1 MACDGA
7 GVKPVS
13 SNFLLIS
20 ARFYTAPICCIGK
33 LLCCQIYDEL
43 HVALDDIVGVSFGT
57 HGNVTHGRVRANGS
71 RPRYGKDVVFIRR
84 GATRYQKGWKRVYHS
99 TRLPVNFVLHELYEF
114 DRVQLLLF
122 FAILALYDAVFAVR
136 YMEVCGHRLVVGN
149 ALWIS
154 TFNDSDNFLWQ
165 GDTFLFNNLVV
176 AYNT

>member
-1 MACDGA
+1 MAGFVQMVPDHA
-7 GVKPVS
+7 TVKMLYS
-13 SNFLLIS
+13 S
-20 ARFYTAPICCIGK
+20 
-33 LLCCQIYDEL
+33 
-43 HVALDDIVGVSFGT
+43 
-57 HGNVTHGRVRANGS
+57 
-71 RPRYGKDVVFIRR
+71 DVVPHDIRR
-84 GATRYQKGWKRVYHS
+84 AGSGYIIVPGFQS
-99 TRLPVNFVLHELYEF
+99 NFVLHELYEF

-122 FAILALYDAVFAVR
+122 FAILALYDAVYAVR